1 MEFCHNRDFRLR
13 LALFAGIVLLVLPA
27 LVAAQS
33 PLKVR
38 AAYGAMSAAMA
49 PLWYAQDTKLF
60 DRFGVHVEL
69 LYIQGQPIA
78 LPALVTKEID
88 VLLTSGGSAVPFIM
102 NGLPLIM
109 VANLNNIQPYRLLVA
124 PEIKNARDLRGKKM
138 AVSRIGATSHQLAV
152 MSLEKLGLK
161 ANDVTYLQVGG
172 QSERLAALKVRA
184 VDATLINPPANLTAR
199 KLGFNEIFDLKELG
213 ENFLFQVLVT
223 RKTDSDMKA
232 EWLQRF
238 IKMTMEA
245 VRLMKADQQNTIRII
260 GKYLKETDREAL
272 EESFKVHALS
282 MVDYPLVSRSAVE
295 DAYND
300 ALKALKGT
308 APRNTNIDSMY
319 DNSLLQN
326 IKASSNLGRS
336 NR

>member
-1 MEFCHNRDFRLR
+1 MNYRGHATY
-13 LALFAGIVLLVLPA
+13 LAFFPLVLFIAFPS
-27 LVAAQS
+27 LSAAQS

-49 PLWYAQDTKLF
+49 PLWYAQDTRLF
-60 DRFGVHVEL
+60 DKFGVQVEL

-109 VANLNNIQPYRLLVA
+109 VANLNNIQPYRMLVA
-124 PEIKNARDLRGKKM
+124 PEIKNARDLKGKKM

-152 MSLEKLGLK
+152 MSLEKLGLR
-161 ANDVTYLQVGG
+161 ANDMTYWQVGG
-172 QSERLAALKVRA
+172 QAERLAALKVRS

-223 RKTDSDMKA
+223 RKADSDA
-232 EWLQRF
+232 QVEWLQRF
-238 IKMTMEA
+238 VRMTMAA
-245 VRLMKADQQNTIRII
+245 VKRMKADQQTTIRII
-260 GKYLKETDREAL
+260 GRYLRENDREAL

-282 MVDYPLVSRSAVE
+282 MVDYPLVNRAAVE

-300 ALKALKGT
+300 ALKALKGS
-308 APRNTNIDSMY
+308 APRTSNIDSMY
-319 DNSLLQN
+319 DNSLLQA
-326 IKASSNLGRS
+326 IHKESR
-336 NR
+336 

>member
-1 MEFCHNRDFRLR
+1 MMITV
-13 LALFAGIVLLVLPA
+13 ALVLLILA
-27 LVAAQS
+27 SAAAGQS

-60 DRFGVHVEL
+60 EKFGVQVEL

-78 LPALVTKEID
+78 LPALVTREID
-88 VLLTSGGSAVPFIM
+88 VLLTSGGSAVPFIV
-102 NGLPLIM
+102 NGLPLVM
-109 VANLNNIQPYRLLVA
+109 VANLNNIQPYRLLAA
-124 PEIKNARDLRGKKM
+124 PEIKTARDLKGKKM

-161 ANDVTYLQVGG
+161 ANDMTYLQVGG

-213 ENFLFQVLVT
+213 ENFLFQVLVA
-223 RKTDSDMKA
+223 RKADSDAKA
-232 EWLQRF
+232 QWLQRF
-238 IKMTMEA
+238 VQMTMEA
-245 VRLMKADQQNTIRII
+245 VKLMKAEPQVTIKII
-260 GKYLKETDREAL
+260 GKYLRETDHEAL

-282 MVDYPLVSRSAVE
+282 MVDYPLVSRTAVE

-308 APRNTNIDSMY
+308 APRNSNIDSMY
-319 DNSLLQN
+319 DNSLLQSL
-326 IKASSNLGRS
+326 KADAKPAKREI
-336 NR
+336 R

>member
-1 MEFCHNRDFRLR
+1 MKLR
-13 LALFAGIVLLVLPA
+13 LSFPVALLSSIVGLLFPVLT
-27 LVAAQS
+27 AAQS

-60 DRFGVHVEL
+60 GKFGVQVEL

-102 NGLPLIM
+102 NGLPLTM
-109 VANLNNIQPYRLLVA
+109 VANLNNIQPYRLVVA
-124 PEIKNARDLRGKKM
+124 PEIKNATDLKGKKM

-161 ANDVTYLQVGG
+161 ANDMTYLQVGG
-172 QSERLAALKVRA
+172 QSERLAALKARA

-199 KLGFNEIFDLKELG
+199 KLGFNEMFDLRELG
-213 ENFLFQVLVT
+213 ENFLFQVLVA
-223 RKTDSDMKA
+223 RKGDAEAKV

-238 IKMTMEA
+238 IRMTMEA
-245 VRLMKADQQNTIRII
+245 VRLMKADQQTTIKII
-260 GKYLKETDREAL
+260 GKYLRENDREAL

-282 MVDYPLVSRSAVE
+282 MVDYPLVSRAAVE
-295 DAYND
+295 DAYKD
-300 ALKALKGT
+300 ALKALKGSV
-308 APRNTNIDSMY
+308 PRNSNIDTMY
-319 DNSLLQN
+319 DNSLLRT
-326 IKASSNLGRS
+326 IKKE

>member
-1 MEFCHNRDFRLR
+1 MKWIRQATC
-13 LALFAGIVLLVLPA
+13 LALFLPLVVLLTPVFS
-27 LVAAQS
+27 AAQA

-49 PLWYAQDTKLF
+49 PLWYAQDTRLF
-60 DRFGVHVEL
+60 DKFGVQVEL

-109 VANLNNIQPYRLLVA
+109 VANLNNIQPYRLLTA
-124 PEIKNARDLRGKKM
+124 PEIKHARDLKGKKM

-152 MSLEKLGLK
+152 MSLERLGLK
-161 ANDVTYLQVGG
+161 ANDMTYLQVGG
-172 QSERLAALKVRA
+172 QAERLAALKVRS

-223 RKTDSDMKA
+223 RKADAEAKA

-238 IKMTMEA
+238 IRMTMEA
-245 VRLMKADQQNTIRII
+245 VRLMKADQQTTIRII
-260 GKYLKETDREAL
+260 GKYLRENDREAL
-272 EESFKVHALS
+272 EESYKVHALS

-300 ALKALKGT
+300 ALKVLKGS
-308 APRNTNIDSMY
+308 APRNSNIDTMY
-319 DNSLLQN
+319 DNSLLQGM
-326 IKASSNLGRS
+326 KKESR
-336 NR
+336 

>member
-1 MEFCHNRDFRLR
+1 
-13 LALFAGIVLLVLPA
+13 
-27 LVAAQS
+27 
-33 PLKVR
+33 
-38 AAYGAMSAAMA
+38 
-49 PLWYAQDTKLF
+49 
-60 DRFGVHVEL
+60 
-69 LYIQGQPIA
+69 
-78 LPALVTKEID
+78 VTKEID

-124 PEIKNARDLRGKKM
+124 PEIKNASDLKGKKV

-161 ANDVTYLQVGG
+161 SNDVTYLQVGG

-223 RKTDSDMKA
+223 RKTDADMKV

-245 VRLMKADQQNTIRII
+245 VRLMKADQQTTIKII

-295 DAYND
+295 DAYSD

-308 APRNTNIDSMY
+308 VPRNTNVDSMY

-326 IKASSNLGRS
+326 IKGGAQSGKK
-336 NR
+336 

>member
-1 MEFCHNRDFRLR
+1 MKLK
-13 LALFAGIVLLVLPA
+13 LPPAALTLFAFITVLLLPA
-27 LVAAQS
+27 YLFAQ

-49 PLWYAQDTKLF
+49 PLWYAQDTRLF
-60 DRFGVHVEL
+60 EKFGVQVEL

-124 PEIKNARDLRGKKM
+124 PEIKNARDLKGKKM

-161 ANDVTYLQVGG
+161 ANDMTYLQVGG
-172 QSERLAALKVRA
+172 QAERLAALKVRS

-213 ENFLFQVLVT
+213 ENFLFQVLVS
-223 RKTDSDMKA
+223 RKADAEGKV

-238 IKMTMEA
+238 IRMTMEA
-245 VRLMKADQQNTIRII
+245 VRLMKADQQTTIRII
-260 GKYLKETDREAL
+260 GKYLRENDREAL

-282 MVDYPLVSRSAVE
+282 MVDYPLVSRTAVE

-300 ALKALKGT
+300 ALKALKGST
-308 APRNTNIDSMY
+308 PRNSNIDSMY
-319 DNSLLQN
+319 DNSLLQA
-326 IKASSNLGRS
+326 IKKESR
-336 NR
+336 

>member
-1 MEFCHNRDFRLR
+1 MKLKSSIPM
-13 LALFAGIVLLVLPA
+13 ALLWSIIGLLVPLLA
-27 LVAAQS
+27 AAQS

-38 AAYGAMSAAMA
+38 AAYSAMSAAMA
-49 PLWYAQDTKLF
+49 PLWYAQDTRLF
-60 DRFGVHVEL
+60 DKFGVQVEL
-69 LYIQGQPIA
+69 LYIQGQPVA

-109 VANLNNIQPYRLLVA
+109 VANLNNIQPYRLVVA
-124 PEIKNARDLRGKKM
+124 AEISKAEGLKGKRM

-161 ANDVTYLQVGG
+161 ANDMTYLQVGG
-172 QSERLAALKVRA
+172 QAERLAALKARS

-223 RKTDSDMKA
+223 RKADAEAKV

-238 IKMTMEA
+238 IRMTMEA
-245 VRLMKADQQNTIRII
+245 VRLMKADRQNTIRII
-260 GKYLKETDREAL
+260 GKYLRENDREAL

-282 MVDYPLVSRSAVE
+282 MVDYPLVSRTAVE
-295 DAYND
+295 DAYHD
-300 ALKALKGT
+300 ALKGLKGST
-308 APRNTNIDSMY
+308 PRNSNIDAMY
-319 DNSLLQN
+319 DNSLLRTL
-326 IKASSNLGRS
+326 KKE

>member
-1 MEFCHNRDFRLR
+1 MKLKSVIVIACLWSIVGLLFPL
-13 LALFAGIVLLVLPA
+13 LA
-27 LVAAQS
+27 AAQS

-60 DRFGVHVEL
+60 EKFGVQVEL

-102 NGLPLIM
+102 NGLPVIM
-109 VANLNNIQPYRLLVA
+109 VANLNNIQPYRLVVT
-124 PEIKNARDLRGKKM
+124 PEITNPQGLKGKRM

-161 ANDVTYLQVGG
+161 ASDMTFLQVGG
-172 QSERLAALKVRA
+172 QSERLAALKARS

-213 ENFLFQVLVT
+213 ENFLFQVLLT
-223 RKTDSDMKA
+223 RKADAEAKV

-238 IKMTMEA
+238 IRMTMEA
-245 VRLMKADQQNTIRII
+245 VRLMKADRQTTVRII
-260 GKYLKETDREAL
+260 GKYLRENDREAL

-282 MVDYPLVSRSAVE
+282 MVDYPLVSRTAVE
-295 DAYND
+295 DAYSD
-300 ALKALKGT
+300 ALKALKGSI
-308 APRNTNIDSMY
+308 PRNSNIDAMY
-319 DNSLLQN
+319 DNSLVES
-326 IKASSNLGRS
+326 IKKE

>member
-1 MEFCHNRDFRLR
+1 MKLELR
-13 LALFAGIVLLVLPA
+13 ATTHLTAFFGVFFLLVFPA
-27 LVAAQS
+27 RTEAQS
-33 PLKVR
+33 PIKVR

-60 DRFGVHVEL
+60 DKFGLHVEL
-69 LYIQGQPIA
+69 LYIQGQPVA

-88 VLLTSGGSAVPFIM
+88 VLLTSGGSAVPFM
-102 NGLPLIM
+102 TNGLPLII
-109 VANLNNIQPYRLLVA
+109 VANLNNIQPYRLVVA
-124 PEIKNARDLRGKKM
+124 PEIKTARDLKGKKV

-172 QSERLAALKVRA
+172 QGDRLAALKVRA

-213 ENFLFQVLVT
+213 ENFLFQVLVV
-223 RKTDSDMKA
+223 RKADSEAKV

-238 IKMTMEA
+238 LKMTMEA
-245 VRLMKADQQNTIRII
+245 VRSMKADRQTTIRII

-282 MVDYPLVSRSAVE
+282 MVDYPLVSRAAVE
-295 DAYND
+295 DAYGD
-300 ALKALKGT
+300 AVKALKGAT
-308 APRNTNIDSMY
+308 PRNSNIDTMY
-319 DNSLLQN
+319 DNTLLQA
-326 IKASSNLGRS
+326 IKGEAQSGKRESK
-336 NR
+336 

>member
-1 MEFCHNRDFRLR
+1 MEFCHNRDFRPR
-13 LALFAGIVLLVLPA
+13 LALFAVIVVLMLPTLA
-27 LVAAQS
+27 AAQS
-33 PLKVR
+33 PVKVR

-109 VANLNNIQPYRLLVA
+109 VANLNIQPYRLLVA
-124 PEIKNARDLRGKKM
+124 PEIKNASDLKGKKV

-161 ANDVTYLQVGG
+161 SNDVTYLQVGG

-223 RKTDSDMKA
+223 RKTDADMKV

-245 VRLMKADQQNTIRII
+245 VRLMKADQQTTIKII

-295 DAYND
+295 DAYSD

-308 APRNTNIDSMY
+308 VPRNTNVDSMY

-326 IKASSNLGRS
+326 IKGGAQSGKK
-336 NR
+336 

>member
-1 MEFCHNRDFRLR
+1 MQAKMS
-13 LALFAGIVLLVLPA
+13 LAIAFFLMAA
-27 LVAAQS
+27 LWNGVAWAAAQT

-38 AAYGAMSAAMA
+38 AAFGAMSAAMA
-49 PLWYAQDTKLF
+49 PLWYAQDTRLF
-60 DRFGVHVEL
+60 DKFGLQIEL

-78 LPALVTKEID
+78 LPALVTREID

-102 NGLPLIM
+102 NGLPLMM
-109 VANLNNIQPYRLLVA
+109 VANLNNIQPYRLVVA
-124 PEIKNARDLRGKKM
+124 PEIKNAGDLKGKKM

-161 ANDVTYLQVGG
+161 ANDMTYLQVGG
-172 QSERLAALKVRA
+172 QAERLAALKVRS

-199 KLGFNEIFDLKELG
+199 KLGFHEIFDLRELG

-223 RKTDSDMKA
+223 RKADADAKV

-245 VRLMKADQQNTIRII
+245 VRLMKADQERTIRII
-260 GKYLKETDREAL
+260 GKYLRESDREAL
-272 EESFKVHALS
+272 EESFRVHALS
-282 MVDYPLVSRSAVE
+282 MVDYPLVSRTAVE
-295 DAYND
+295 DAYKD
-300 ALKALKGT
+300 SLKALKGST
-308 APRNTNIDSMY
+308 PKNSNIDTMY
-319 DNSLLQN
+319 DNSLLYA
-326 IKASSNLGRS
+326 IKKD

>member
-1 MEFCHNRDFRLR
+1 MKLR
-13 LALFAGIVLLVLPA
+13 LSFPVALLSSIVGLLFPVLT
-27 LVAAQS
+27 AAQS

-60 DRFGVHVEL
+60 GKFGVQVEL

-102 NGLPLIM
+102 NGLPLTM
-109 VANLNNIQPYRLLVA
+109 VANLNNIQPYRLVVA
-124 PEIKNARDLRGKKM
+124 PEIKNATDLKGKKM

-161 ANDVTYLQVGG
+161 ANDMTYLQVGG
-172 QSERLAALKVRA
+172 QSERLAALKARA

-199 KLGFNEIFDLKELG
+199 KLGFNEMFDLRELG
-213 ENFLFQVLVT
+213 ENFLFQVLVA
-223 RKTDSDMKA
+223 RKGDAEAKV

-238 IKMTMEA
+238 IRMTMEA
-245 VRLMKADQQNTIRII
+245 VRLMKADQQTTIKII
-260 GKYLKETDREAL
+260 GKYLRENDREAL

-282 MVDYPLVSRSAVE
+282 MVDYPLVSRTAVE
-295 DAYND
+295 DAYKD
-300 ALKALKGT
+300 ALKALKGSV
-308 APRNTNIDSMY
+308 PRNSNIDTMY
-319 DNSLLQN
+319 DNSLLRT
-326 IKASSNLGRS
+326 IKKE

>member
-1 MEFCHNRDFRLR
+1 MKLKSV
-13 LALFAGIVLLVLPA
+13 FAVAVLPPIVA
-27 LVAAQS
+27 LLFPVLASAQS
-33 PLKVR
+33 PVKVR

-49 PLWYAQDTKLF
+49 PLWYAQDTRLF
-60 DRFGVHVEL
+60 GKFGLHVEL

-102 NGLPLIM
+102 NGLPLVM
-109 VANLNNIQPYRLLVA
+109 VANLNNIQPYRLVVA
-124 PEIKNARDLRGKKM
+124 REITDPQALKGKKM

-161 ANDVTYLQVGG
+161 ASDMTYLQVGG
-172 QSERLAALKVRA
+172 QGERLAALKARA

-199 KLGFNEIFDLKELG
+199 KLGFHEIFDLKELG
-213 ENFLFQVLVT
+213 ENFLFQVLVA
-223 RKTDSDMKA
+223 RKADAEAKI

-238 IKMTMEA
+238 IRMTMEA
-245 VRLMKADQQNTIRII
+245 VRLMKADQQTTIRII
-260 GKYLKETDREAL
+260 GKYLRENDREAL

-282 MVDYPLVSRSAVE
+282 MVDYPLVSRTAVE

-300 ALKALKGT
+300 ALKALKGST
-308 APRNTNIDSMY
+308 PRNPNIDSMY
-319 DNSLLQN
+319 DNSLLQT
-326 IKASSNLGRS
+326 IKKEKR
-336 NR
+336 